1 MNYKITRQHLLSIAY
16 LGACIPFATAQA
28 VPQYTVTD
36 LGSLGGT
43 YNIGLSVNN
52 SGIASGFSHLV
63 DNSSQHALIG
73 QGLTAAQ
80 DLTGLT
86 GNFSEAYGINNL
98 GQAVGSATLLGD
110 AIYHAFKWD
119 GGATP
124 PLVKLKDLSALTATP
139 ASTNSRAFD
148 INDSGTAV
156 GFSATA
162 AGTEHAV
169 SWQATGTIKDLG
181 TLDGTGNS
189 QATAINASGL
199 IAGFSSLT
207 GNKATHAV
215 LWNGTALTDLGT
227 LGGTHSA
234 AYDVNA
240 LGDVVGSASIALD
253 SEQHAFLWQANAVTK
268 MKDLGTLGGTF
279 SEARG
284 ISSTGDVVGYTFTTN
299 NAAQKAFLWQT
310 GSVGVKDLN
319 SLLEPITGAGWTLLE
334 ATSISEDGNYIAGVG
349 QFNGQRHAFLLKTFV
364 PDTTPPVI
372 TVSIA
377 PVAPNATG
385 WYTVSPAVTWSVTD
399 AQSAITTK
407 VGCVNNPAVANTT
420 ALGTTLSCSAISA
433 GGTAPTVTTAAIK
446 VDTTLPVISLPIASS
461 VLVPAPNALGTVVSA
476 TSAAGAIATY
486 TVPTATDTGSGLSA
500 AGVTC
505 SPASGATFAIGTT
518 TVNCNATDVAGNI
531 ATSSLAVTVADTTA
545 PVISIPIQTASIVSA
560 TSKLGA
566 LVNFTN
572 PTANDAVSGARP
584 VTCAPASGS
593 TFAIG
598 ATTVTC
604 SAADVAANKAT
615 TSFVVTVADITPPV
629 LTGVPASFNV
639 TATSATG
646 AIATY
651 TLPTATDAISG
662 LTVAGVTCSKASGSV
677 FALGATTVS
686 CNATDTA
693 GNTTTGSF
701 VITVAAPADK
711 TAPVLNGTS
720 APISVAATNAAGA
733 VVTYTKPTAVDLAVG
748 TVAASGVSV
757 TGVTCS
763 PASGSTFAIG
773 TTPVNCSVS
782 DNAGNIAT
790 SSFNVTVADQTAPV
804 FTSCP
809 ATVTLTQGQTLT
821 LPTATDNVSTPV
833 VTGTTNNATVP
844 SITAATASL
853 PLGTIAVSWKATDA
867 AGLSAT
873 CAQSVQVVTPVVER
887 VLVTKAECIRA
898 TNTWAI
904 QGTSSLATTN
914 AVQLYATAT
923 VPTDLTTR
931 KIGASV
937 TVTKGTWLL
946 NSGANAAT
954 CASAISLKTTA
965 GTVLNNIAVTL
976 K

>member
-16 LGACIPFATAQA
+16 LGACIPFATAEA

-43 YNIGLSVNN
+43 YSVGLSVNN

-284 ISSTGDVVGYTFTTN
+284 ISSTGDVVGYTFTAN

-319 SLLEPITGAGWTLLE
+319 TLLEPVTGAGWTLLE

-349 QFNGQRHAFLLKTFV
+349 QFNGERHAFLLKTFV

-433 GGTAPTVTTAAIK
+433 GGAAPTVTTAAIK
-446 VDTTLPVISLPIASS
+446 VDTTLPVISSPILSAA
-461 VLVPAPNALGTVVSA
+461 LVPAPNALSTVVSA

-505 SPASGATFAIGTT
+505 TPASGATFAIGTT
-518 TVNCNATDVAGNI
+518 TVTCNATDVAGNK

-545 PVISIPIQTASIVSA
+545 PV
-560 TSKLGA
+560 
-566 LVNFTN
+566 
-572 PTANDAVSGARP
+572 
-584 VTCAPASGS
+584 
-593 TFAIG
+593 
-598 ATTVTC
+598 
-604 SAADVAANKAT
+604 
-615 TSFVVTVADITPPV
+615 
-629 LTGVPASFNV
+629 
-639 TATSATG
+639 
-646 AIATY
+646 
-651 TLPTATDAISG
+651 
-662 LTVAGVTCSKASGSV
+662 
-677 FALGATTVS
+677 
-686 CNATDTA
+686 
-693 GNTTTGSF
+693 
-701 VITVAAPADK
+701 
-711 TAPVLNGTS
+711 
-720 APISVAATNAAGA
+720 
-733 VVTYTKPTAVDLAVG
+733 
-748 TVAASGVSV
+748 
-757 TGVTCS
+757 
-763 PASGSTFAIG
+763 
-773 TTPVNCSVS
+773 
-782 DNAGNIAT
+782 
-790 SSFNVTVADQTAPV
+790 

-809 ATVTLTQGQTLT
+809 ATVTLTKGQTLA
-821 LPTATDNVSTPV
+821 LPTATDNVSIPV
-833 VTGTTNNATVP
+833 VTGTTANVNFLTINAANLAT
-844 SITAATASL
+844 TASL
-853 PLGTIAVSWKATDA
+853 PVGNTVVTWKAADA
-867 AGLSAT
+867 AGLSASCT
-873 CAQSVQVVTPVVER
+873 QSVQVIAPVVER
-887 VLVTKAECIRA
+887 VLVTKAQCTRA
-898 TNTWAI
+898 TNQWSI

-923 VPTDLTTR
+923 VPTNLTTS
-931 KIGASV
+931 KIGAAV
-937 TVTKGTWLL
+937 AVTKGAWLL
-946 NSGANAAT
+946 NSAANAAT
-954 CASAISLKTTA
+954 CTSAISLKTTA

>member
-1 MNYKITRQHLLSIAY
+1 MNNKITRQHLLSIAY

-63 DNSSQHALIG
+63 DNRSQHALIG

-156 GFSATA
+156 GFSGTA

-169 SWQATGTIKDLG
+169 SWQTTGTIKDLG

-284 ISSTGDVVGYTFTTN
+284 ISSTGDVVGYTFTAN

-319 SLLEPITGAGWTLLE
+319 TLLEPVTGAGWTLLE

-349 QFNGQRHAFLLKTFV
+349 QFNGERHAFLLKTFI

-446 VDTTLPVISLPIASS
+446 VDTTLPVISSPIAS
-461 VLVPAPNALGTVVSA
+461 AAVVSA

-505 SPASGATFAIGTT
+505 TPASGATFAIGTT
-518 TVNCNATDVAGNI
+518 TVTCNATDVAGNK

-545 PVISIPIQTASIVSA
+545 PVISLPIQTVSIVSA

-584 VTCAPASGS
+584 VTCLPASGT

-598 ATTVTC
+598 STTVSC
-604 SAADVAANKAT
+604 SATDVAANKAT
-615 TSFVVTVADITPPV
+615 SSFVVTVADTTPPV
-629 LTGVPASFNV
+629 LTGVPAAFTV
-639 TATSATG
+639 AATG
-646 AIATY
+646 PTGAVATY
-651 TLPTATDAISG
+651 ALPTATDAISG
-662 LTVAGVTCSKASGSV
+662 VTVAGVTCSKASGSV

-686 CNATDTA
+686 CSATDTA

-701 VITVAAPADK
+701 V
-711 TAPVLNGTS
+711 
-720 APISVAATNAAGA
+720 
-733 VVTYTKPTAVDLAVG
+733 
-748 TVAASGVSV
+748 
-757 TGVTCS
+757 
-763 PASGSTFAIG
+763 
-773 TTPVNCSVS
+773 
-782 DNAGNIAT
+782 
-790 SSFNVTVADQTAPV
+790 VTVADRTAPV

-809 ATVTLTQGQTLT
+809 ATVTLTQGQTLA
-821 LPTATDNVSTPV
+821 LPTATDNVSVPV
-833 VTGTTNNATVP
+833 VTGTTANVNFLTINAANLATTATLPVGNTV
-844 SITAATASL
+844 
-853 PLGTIAVSWKATDA
+853 VSWKAADA

-873 CAQSVQVVTPVVER
+873 CSQSVQVVAPVVER
-887 VLVTKAECIRA
+887 VLVTKAQCTRA
-898 TNTWAI
+898 TNQWSI

-914 AVQLYATAT
+914 AVQLYSTAT

-931 KIGASV
+931 KIGAAV
-937 TVTKGTWLL
+937 AVTKGAWLL
-946 NSGANAAT
+946 NSAANAAT
-954 CASAISLKTTA
+954 CTSAISLKTTA